1 MRAAAFLAAA
11 IAAASLSGCDILY
24 YPTQPP
30 GNPSKSHYAGE
41 RGSVYDA
48 SANPAQNVGQVAYN
62 PNQPLPN
69 NLPADSALPA
79 PANPNT
85 VTTMPLTP
93 MPGSPALGTRTR

>member
-1 MRAAAFLAAA
+1 MRAAALFAFA
-11 IAAASLSGCDILY
+11 IAAASLSGCDILS
-24 YPTQPP
+24 YPTEPA
-30 GNPSKSHYAGE
+30 GNPSQKPYAGDH
-41 RGSVYDA
+41 GSVYDA
-48 SANPAQNVGQVAYN
+48 AANPAQNVGQVAYN
-62 PNQPLPN
+62 PNQPLPD